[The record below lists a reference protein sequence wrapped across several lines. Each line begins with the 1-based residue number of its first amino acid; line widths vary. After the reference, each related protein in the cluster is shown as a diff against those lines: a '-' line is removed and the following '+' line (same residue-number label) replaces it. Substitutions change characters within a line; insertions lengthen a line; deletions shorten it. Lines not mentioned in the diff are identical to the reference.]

1 VELAGRHDAGAVA
14 LSGGVMQNGLLMR
27 LMLDAL
33 ADCGRPILTQRQV
46 PSNDGG
52 LALGQAVAAAA
63 RHL

>member
-1 VELAGRHDAGAVA
+1 
-14 LSGGVMQNGLLMR
+14 MQNGLLMR
-27 LMLDAL
+27 LLLDEL
-33 ADCGRPILTQRQV
+33 SHHERPILTQRQV